1 MKNNFSIKNR
11 LLIQLFAIT
20 AILVVTFFFT
30 IKSFIG
36 NTVISTQDGLL
47 SASLGS
53 IIKKIRVE
61 QDEIYVDLPYDTF
74 SILGSMKDDKVYY
87 RFDLNN
93 KFLTGYED
101 LPTQNS
107 YGEIR
112 EPYFDTIKYCGE
124 DVRLANVRK
133 IFVVKNK
140 EIELLISLGQT
151 QNFQKI
157 INNDVTKN
165 MIIIFSLFSVIIIFL
180 VLITTNSTIRPLN
193 KLAKQFGSRGPKD
206 LRVLKYQTPLELKP
220 LVSSLNG

>member
-93 KFLTGYED
+93 EFLTGYED

-107 YGEIR
+107 YG
-112 EPYFDTIKYCGE
+112 
-124 DVRLANVRK
+124 
-133 IFVVKNK
+133 
-140 EIELLISLGQT
+140 
-151 QNFQKI
+151 
-157 INNDVTKN
+157 
-165 MIIIFSLFSVIIIFL
+165 
-180 VLITTNSTIRPLN
+180 
-193 KLAKQFGSRGPKD
+193 
-206 LRVLKYQTPLELKP
+206 
-220 LVSSLNG
+220 